1 MAWLAPWEDV
11 RFDYELRDAGSHV
24 LALIDQWMRASDDLT
39 LASGRYAQLW
49 TFRAGEVV
57 RWKMYRNK
65 DEALEAAGLGD

>member
-1 MAWLAPWEDV
+1 
-11 RFDYELRDAGSHV
+11 
-24 LALIDQWMRASDDLT
+24 MRASDDLT

-65 DEALEAAGLGD
+65 DEAFEAAGLEGV